1 LVKVISSVSRYALI
15 RRNTYLPTGNVKS
28 PGSETTDHPASNK
41 ESTMASRGKK
51 KTTFAKLNRET
62 KLRERRAEKEA
73 RKQARKLGLADAAE
87 VTETLPGDADET
99 ISGETDETISG
110 ETDETLSGDAVE
122 TVSAG
127 SIATAPA
134 ER

>member
-1 LVKVISSVSRYALI
+1 VVADPVRCRSSPPVSRYALI

-28 PGSETTDHPASNK
+28 PGFRDDGPAASNK
-41 ESTMASRGKK
+41 ETIMASRGKK

-73 RKQARKLGLADAAE
+73 RKQARRMDAEAAAE
-87 VTETLPGDADET
+87 ADET
-99 ISGETDETISG
+99 APAEEFETVPGDE
-110 ETDETLSGDAVE
+110 LE

-127 SIATAPA
+127 TVGSAPDPA
-134 ER
+134 